1 MCHCGN
7 TKRGSAFAL
16 SLQGIVHMEISQVSR
31 NDRFAAQIV
40 YRAIAPSGAE
50 ADFCGGAECDSAGG
64 GWLAE
69 CAARTAKQPQGPAP
83 AYVPFS

>member
-31 NDRFAAQIV
+31 NDRFAAQK
-40 YRAIAPSGAE
+40 SL
-50 ADFCGGAECDSAGG
+50 CGGA
-64 GWLAE
+64 L
-69 CAARTAKQPQGPAP
+69 P
-83 AYVPFS
+83 AYGPVTELSGFLSFQIVI

>member
-40 YRAIAPSGAE
+40 YATGRCPPMSRLVDE
-50 ADFCGGAECDSAGG
+50 
-64 GWLAE
+64 
-69 CAARTAKQPQGPAP
+69 
-83 AYVPFS
+83 